1 MLALAL
7 LVVIVKQ
14 THDVL
19 QPVLRRQLQADAVA
33 SRELQGR
40 EGAPVLIDR
49 TDGVY
54 DVLPMTWRAGY
65 GGGQR
70 CSSRPQ

>member
-1 MLALAL
+1 LLALAL
-7 LVVIVKQ
+7 LVVIVKE

-33 SRELQGR
+33 SCELQWR
-40 EGAPVLIDR
+40 EGAPVLINR

-54 DVLPMTWRAGY
+54 DMFPVT
-65 GGGQR
+65 
-70 CSSRPQ
+70 